1 MVLDLVLSEAG
12 SCSTGTAT
20 GHVEALSVLQ
30 LRDNGGLDCVGSAGS
45 GEKWSDYGL
54 FWQDL
59 LMD

>member
-12 SCSTGTAT
+12 SCLTGTAT

-30 LRDNGGLDCVGSAGS
+30 LRDNGGVGSAGS